1 MSMDYWGVV
10 MRGIKDADL
19 NWKDNEEGLWMLTE
33 ELDTQEVTVNLSN
46 GKKVPLGIELTEDDD
61 FIGFYSCYPW
71 DEYSKGLEEK
81 DVDDAL
87 VQFLLPYVNDT
98 EKEIRDKISYINTYN
113 CC

>member
-1 MSMDYWGVV
+1 
-10 MRGIKDADL
+10 
-19 NWKDNEEGLWMLTE
+19 MLSE
-33 ELDTQEVTVNLSN
+33 ELDTREMTVNLPN

-71 DEYSKGLEEK
+71 DEYSKSLEKK

-87 VQFLLPYVNDT
+87 VQFLLPYVNNT
-98 EKEIRDKISYINTYN
+98 EKEIRDKIRYISTYN